1 MNLLLDT
8 QVLVW
13 CLAADRRLRN
23 AARQAIEDDANRV
36 WVSAASAWEIEIKAA
51 LGKLRVPDDL
61 LTQMTAIR
69 FDELPVRIEHALFL
83 RRLPALHR
91 DPFDR
96 ILIAQALCEGF
107 TLVTADPV
115 LREYP
120 VRIIR
125 AD

>member
-23 AARQAIEDDANRV
+23 AARQAIEDDGNRV

-83 RRLPALHR
+83 RRLPARHR

-96 ILIAQALCEGF
+96 ILIAQALCEGL